1 MPPRPSRCFAS
12 TRAEWGT
19 IMRTTRRERGSVAV
33 EFALILPVLMIL
45 LLGII
50 EFSYAFL
57 VQASVSNAARLGVRN
72 YAINY
77 TAPGAQEAAIDLAR
91 SALTPGAEVSG
102 TFSAPCTPMG
112 QTTLTLTYRYR
123 SITGWFDGILGSQV
137 SLKGIGSMQCGG

>member
-1 MPPRPSRCFAS
+1 MSA
-12 TRAEWGT
+12 G
-19 IMRTTRRERGSVAV
+19 VAV

-77 TAPGAQEAAIDLAR
+77 TAPGAQQAAIDLAR
-91 SALTPGAEVSG
+91 SALTPGARSPA
-102 TFSAPCTPMG
+102 FSAPCTPMG